1 MKTLK
6 HKILVPHFFIIIM
19 IPICICL
26 ILNIAIKGYSSK
38 ASKQELMEVADSVDK
53 IFTAV
58 GFNPLRNEILD
69 EIPELTDFDIIR
81 ASLQASQF
89 YNNTEF
95 FLYSED
101 GTVLISQGEKESML
115 NDVVIQSAIMLL
127 SDAPEDKIE
136 TFKYGL
142 NDFHVLYKKMSQSSS
157 IMIYVSS
164 GHYTDSF
171 VSIVNIALGI
181 ISLIFTSFA
190 LYCSSKVAN
199 SLSTPIV
206 DLSKKVKLLH
216 SGDQVDIDNEAD
228 CLEIVNL
235 KHSINS
241 MSTRL
246 DEYDKAQKS
255 FLLNASHEI
264 RTPLMSIGGYA
275 EGISNGIF
283 DNPQE
288 MADVILEESKRLN
301 VLVDKLLTLSRIEN
315 NVLSIEKINLSDV
328 IKDYVLKMKGYALN
342 HNVDLVLNIA
352 NNELVILADDSMLAQ
367 AVINII
373 SNCTRYAKTSVTID
387 VYKDRKMAVLRIRDD
402 GNGIAHEDLPHIFE
416 RFFKGKGGNLGLG
429 LSISKTAVEYM
440 NGTIEAYN
448 NSGAVF
454 EIRFDLIK

>member
-255 FLLNASHEI
+255 FLLNASHEL